1 MPTELIKCSNA
12 VRIDTRKGSGHYA
25 PSGMVENISA
35 DFLLLRLWF
44 DLPEDSINH
53 LLLKEEAD
61 IRNLYCKAMGSFS
74 CWVSQNAETEHKVLH
89 MSGFPQS

>member
-53 LLLKEEAD
+53 FLL
-61 IRNLYCKAMGSFS
+61 
-74 CWVSQNAETEHKVLH
+74 
-89 MSGFPQS
+89 